1 MSASGK
7 MPQGGGRMRGGVR
20 EPHMS
25 REDMK
30 KSLGKGS
37 TVWRLF
43 RFIFK
48 NYKFRFGVVLVCIVI
63 SALATLASSLFTKT
77 LIDDYITPLLSQ
89 AVPDFSPLVVALVKL
104 AAVLLVG
111 VAASYSYNLIM
122 IFVGQGTM
130 LKLRQ
135 SLFSHMEDL
144 PLSYFDSHSHGD
156 IMSVYTND
164 VDTLRQVIGNTVPN
178 LFQSLITLISTFV
191 SMVVLSMPL
200 TLVSILM
207 AALTVRVTTAL
218 GKISRAHFVE
228 RQKALGAVN
237 GFIEE
242 MVSGQRVVKVYCH
255 EKKAVEDFSVL
266 NERLRSSAYNA
277 NKIGSMVMP
286 INGNIGNLGYVLTAV
301 VGALIAI
308 GGLTA
313 WYMSGIGGATLTL
326 GTLVAFLSLQKN
338 FTRPISSISNEINSI
353 AMASAGTDRVYS
365 LLDEPQEVDE
375 GKVTL
380 VNTTVAPDGSLVE
393 SPVRTGSWA
402 WKAVGLSGQPSTP
415 LRPPGGLRGVPLRLP
430 ESLRSESPVAA
441 EGDLASGLASP
452 GRSHPRL
459 VRGRGPLAEQV
470 GGAERSEES
479 GLSEPDADDAG
490 AEGRPAT
497 LTPLQG
503 LVSLED
509 VDFSYV
515 EGKQVLFDISLTAY
529 PGQKIAFVGGT
540 GAGKTTITNLINR
553 FYEIQ
558 EGTITYDGFDIR
570 RIDKDSLR
578 RSLGIV
584 LQETRLFS
592 ASVLD
597 NIRYGRLDAT
607 DEECREAAR
616 LVYADSFIRRLPQG
630 YDTILAADG
639 GNLSQGERQLLA
651 IARAAVANPPVL
663 ILDEATSSI
672 DTRTE
677 KLIQKGMDSLM
688 KGRTTFVIAHR
699 LSTVQNANYI
709 MVMDRGRIIER
720 GRHDE
725 LLAQKGKY
733 YELYTG
739 NQITA

>member
-1 MSASGK
+1 
-7 MPQGGGRMRGGVR
+7 
-20 EPHMS
+20 
-25 REDMK
+25 
-30 KSLGKGS
+30 
-37 TVWRLF
+37 
-43 RFIFK
+43 
-48 NYKFRFGVVLVCIVI
+48 
-63 SALATLASSLFTKT
+63 
-77 LIDDYITPLLSQ
+77 
-89 AVPDFSPLVVALVKL
+89 
-104 AAVLLVG
+104 
-111 VAASYSYNLIM
+111 
-122 IFVGQGTM
+122 
-130 LKLRQ
+130 
-135 SLFSHMEDL
+135 
-144 PLSYFDSHSHGD
+144 
-156 IMSVYTND
+156 
-164 VDTLRQVIGNTVPN
+164 
-178 LFQSLITLISTFV
+178 
-191 SMVVLSMPL
+191 
-200 TLVSILM
+200 
-207 AALTVRVTTAL
+207 
-218 GKISRAHFVE
+218 
-228 RQKALGAVN
+228 
-237 GFIEE
+237 
-242 MVSGQRVVKVYCH
+242 
-255 EKKAVEDFSVL
+255 
-266 NERLRSSAYNA
+266 
-277 NKIGSMVMP
+277 
-286 INGNIGNLGYVLTAV
+286 
-301 VGALIAI
+301 
-308 GGLTA
+308 
-313 WYMSGIGGATLTL
+313 MSGIGGATLTL

-380 VNTTVAPDGSLVE
+380 VNATVAPDGSLVE

-402 WKAVGLSGQPSTP
+402 WKAK
-415 LRPPGGLRGVPLRLP
+415 
-430 ESLRSESPVAA
+430 A
-441 EGDLASGLASP
+441 GLASP
-452 GRSHPRL
+452 DRSHPRL

-479 GLSEPDADDAG
+479 GLSEPAFADD
-490 AEGRPAT
+490 E
-497 LTPLQG
+497 LVPLCG
-503 LVSLED
+503 LVSLTD

>member
-1 MSASGK
+1 MSAQQR
-7 MPQGGGRMRGGVR
+7 MGGRPRGGVR

-25 REDMK
+25 REELK
-30 KSLGKGS
+30 SSLGKGS

-43 RFIFK
+43 SFIFK
-48 NYKFRFGVVLVCIVI
+48 NYKIRIGIVLVCIVV

-77 LIDDYITPLLSQ
+77 LIDDYITPMLSM
-89 AVPDFSPLVVALVKL
+89 AAPDYSPLAVALFKL
-104 AAVLLVG
+104 GAVLLVG
-111 VAASYSYNLIM
+111 VVASYSYHLIM

-130 LKLRQ
+130 LRLREN
-135 SLFSHMEDL
+135 LFSHMEDL
-144 PLSYFDSHSHGD
+144 PLSYFDSNSHGD

-164 VDTLRQVIGNTVPN
+164 VDTLRQVIGSTLPN
-178 LFQSLITLISTFV
+178 LFQSLITLVSTFV
-191 SMVVLSMPL
+191 SMIVLSVPL

-207 AALTVRVTTAL
+207 AVLTVRVTTAL
-218 GKISRAHFVE
+218 GKISKGYFVE
-228 RQKALGAVN
+228 RQKNLGRVN

-255 EKKAVEDFSVL
+255 EKKAVEDFTVL
-266 NERLRSSAYNA
+266 NEQLRSSAYNA
-277 NKIGSMVMP
+277 NKVGSMVMP

-301 VGALIAI
+301 VGATIAL
-308 GGLTA
+308 GGFTA
-313 WYMSGIGGATLTL
+313 WYLCGIGGATLTL

-353 AMASAGTDRVYS
+353 AMASAGTDRVYG
-365 LLDEPQEVDE
+365 LLDEPKEVDN
-375 GKVTL
+375 GNVTL
-380 VNTTVAPDGSLVE
+380 VNTSVSE
-393 SPVRTGSWA
+393 SGNIEVSEKRTGSWA
-402 WKAVGLSGQPSTP
+402 WSSPSEATERYKP
-415 LRPPGGLRGVPLRLP
+415 LRG
-430 ESLRSESPVAA
+430 
-441 EGDLASGLASP
+441 
-452 GRSHPRL
+452 
-459 VRGRGPLAEQV
+459 Q
-470 GGAERSEES
+470 
-479 GLSEPDADDAG
+479 
-490 AEGRPAT
+490 
-497 LTPLQG
+497 
-503 LVSLED
+503 VSLQD
-509 VDFSYV
+509 VDFGYV

-558 EGTITYDGFDIR
+558 EGTITYDGFDVRTIE
-570 RIDKDSLR
+570 KDSLR
-578 RSLGIV
+578 RSLGMV
-584 LQETRLFS
+584 LQETHLFS

-607 DEECREAAR
+607 DEECKEAAR

-630 YDTILAADG
+630 YDTVLAADG

-709 MVMDRGRIIER
+709 MVLDHGRIIER

-725 LLAQKGKY
+725 LLDLKGKY

-739 NQITA
+739 NQITQ